1 MNDNI
6 ESKLNELLKMKDDLD
21 ELKSRRKQQETIDDF
36 EKKQKQLKIYYYVW
50 LALGVII
57 FLGGMSGLEHNSEKY
72 RLNALVIAMVG
83 LNLVIMIKIWYF
95 IYHTRLSLLQELKQL
110 RLELANHTP
119 EKERGREQQSI

>member
-36 EKKQKQLKIYYYVW
+36 EKKQRQLKIYYWIWVAVG
-50 LALGVII
+50 LFI

-72 RLNALVIAMVG
+72 RLNALVMALVG
-83 LNLVIMIKIWYF
+83 LNLVVMIKLWYF
-95 IYHTRLSLLQELKQL
+95 IKDTKLSLLQELKQL
-110 RLELANHTP
+110 RLQLTNGGQSKH
-119 EKERGREQQSI
+119 EQ